1 MIVGAG
7 QGRVTRQGRMAASAE
22 VRAGQ
27 GEEEEEEELSPLQTS
42 AIVTSRRISQE
53 LIQVLVNSD
62 SSSKQM

>member
-1 MIVGAG
+1 MIEGAG
-7 QGRVTRQGRMAASAE
+7 QGRVKRQGRMAASAE

-27 GEEEEEEELSPLQTS
+27 GEEEEELAPLQTS

-53 LIQVLVNSD
+53 LIQVLVKSD